1 MLKKLRISNYALID
15 NVEISFE
22 NGMTSITGETGAGK
36 SILLGGLSLVLGSR
50 VDNTKIINKDK
61 KCFVEATFDLNG
73 QNLEVFFS
81 DNDLDFDNQTI
92 IRREINQSGKS
103 RAFVNDTPVRLDQLS
118 SLTNSLLDIHSQF
131 NNLNILDTN
140 FIFLILDSLS
150 NNTIN
155 FNTYSNDFKS
165 LMALEKKIQEKE
177 IQRDTLDSDLDYNNY
192 LLNEFNS
199 IDLDNIDLEDI
210 ENKVK
215 EADNVDDIKEALSLI
230 NEEFNSEHVGISE
243 KLSNIVRKLN
253 KVSGSSNRIN
263 SLADSLSSIIQS
275 LNDMIDD
282 SQSILNDLSNSEEDI
297 NQLRGNLDKIY
308 TLQNKHRVSSID
320 ELIKIKENLILVVD
334 GHQDIDQ
341 EIKDLKSSKD
351 ILLSDLISRANL
363 IHKKRYSVKNDFEKL
378 LNQNLS
384 ELGMNNSEIKIDLS
398 KTESIQKNGFSE
410 GRFLLKSKKGDK
422 YSDLRNIASGGE
434 VSRIMLSIKS
444 ILSSYI
450 KLSTIIFDEIDTGIS
465 GSVSSKV
472 ADLMGQMSKNMQVIV
487 ITHTPQVASKGDFHY
502 KVFKKEVENKIITD
516 IKLLEDKERV
526 KEIAEMLSGDKSNK
540 SANELANE
548 LLNYVYLYNMNMKH
562 KNSNNSGA
570 WIGVWTA
577 IGAAVFAS
585 TNQPVWLAVGVAIG
599 AAFSWQKPKN
609 KKYK

>member
-1 MLKKLRISNYALID
+1 MLKKLKISNYALID

-61 KCFVEATFDLNG
+61 KCFVEAIFDLNG

-150 NNTIN
+150 SNTIN

-177 IQRDTLDSDLDYNNY
+177 IQRDTLDSDLNYNNY

-215 EADNVDDIKEALSLI
+215 EADNVDDIKEALALI

-243 KLSNIVRKLN
+243 KLSNIVKKLN

-263 SLADSLSSIIQS
+263 SLADNLSSIIQS

-297 NQLRGNLDKIY
+297 NQLRENLDKIY

-320 ELIKIKENLILVVD
+320 ELIEIKENLILVVD

-341 EIKDLKSSKD
+341 EINDLKSSKD

-384 ELGMNNSEIKIDLS
+384 ELGMNNSEIKIDLT

-410 GRFLLKSKKGDK
+410 GKFLLKSNKGDK

-548 LLNYVYLYNMNMKH
+548 LLN
-562 KNSNNSGA
+562 
-570 WIGVWTA
+570 
-577 IGAAVFAS
+577 
-585 TNQPVWLAVGVAIG
+585 
-599 AAFSWQKPKN
+599 
-609 KKYK
+609 

>member
-1 MLKKLRISNYALID
+1 MLKRLRISNYALID

-36 SILLGGLSLVLGSR
+36 SILLGGLSLVIGSR

-61 KCFVEATFDLNG
+61 KCFVEATFDLKDK
-73 QNLEVFFS
+73 NLEVFFS

-155 FNTYSNDFKS
+155 FNTYTNDFRS

-192 LLNEFNS
+192 LLNEFKS
-199 IDLDNIDLEDI
+199 IDLDNVDLEDI

-215 EADNVDDIKEALSLI
+215 EADNLDDIKEALSLI

-282 SQSILNDLSNSEEDI
+282 SQSILDDLSNSEEDI
-297 NQLRGNLDKIY
+297 NQLRGNLDIIF

-320 ELIKIKENLILVVD
+320 ELIKIKENLILLVD

-351 ILLSDLISRANL
+351 ILLKDLISRANL

-410 GRFLLKSKKGDK
+410 GRFLLKSNKGDK

-472 ADLMGQMSKNMQVIV
+472 ADLMDQMSKNMQVIV

-502 KVFKKEVENKIITD
+502 KVYKKEVENKIITD
-516 IKLLEDKERV
+516 IKLLNDKERV

-548 LLNYVYLYNMNMKH
+548 LLN
-562 KNSNNSGA
+562 
-570 WIGVWTA
+570 
-577 IGAAVFAS
+577 
-585 TNQPVWLAVGVAIG
+585 
-599 AAFSWQKPKN
+599 
-609 KKYK
+609 

>member
-1 MLKKLRISNYALID
+1 MLKRLRISNYALID

-118 SLTNSLLDIHSQF
+118 NLTNSLLDIHSQF
-131 NNLNILDTN
+131 NNLKILDTN

-155 FNTYSNDFKS
+155 FNAYTNDFKS

-177 IQRDTLDSDLDYNNY
+177 IQRDTFESDLDYNNY

-199 IDLDNIDLEDI
+199 IDLDNVNLEDI

-215 EADNVDDIKEALSLI
+215 EADNLDDIKEALSLI
-230 NEEFNSEHVGISE
+230 NEEFNSEHIGISE

-297 NQLRGNLDKIY
+297 NQLRENLDRIY

-320 ELIKIKENLILVVD
+320 ELIKIKENLLLVVD

-351 ILLSDLISRANL
+351 ILLKDLISRANI

-398 KTESIQKNGFSE
+398 KTKSIQKNGFSE
-410 GRFLLKSKKGDK
+410 GRFLLKSNKGDR
-422 YSDLRNIASGGE
+422 YSDLKNIASGGE

-450 KLSTIIFDEIDTGIS
+450 KLATIIFDEIDTGIS

-472 ADLMGQMSKNMQVIV
+472 AELMDQMSKNMQVIV

-548 LLNYVYLYNMNMKH
+548 LLN
-562 KNSNNSGA
+562 
-570 WIGVWTA
+570 
-577 IGAAVFAS
+577 
-585 TNQPVWLAVGVAIG
+585 
-599 AAFSWQKPKN
+599 
-609 KKYK
+609 

>member
-1 MLKKLRISNYALID
+1 MLKRLRISNYALID

-155 FNTYSNDFKS
+155 FNTYTNDFKS

-199 IDLDNIDLEDI
+199 IDLDNVDLEDI
-210 ENKVK
+210 ESKVK

-282 SQSILNDLSNSEEDI
+282 SQSILNDLSSSEEDI
-297 NQLRGNLDKIY
+297 NQLRENLDRIY

-351 ILLSDLISRANL
+351 ILLKDLISRANL

-398 KTESIQKNGFSE
+398 KTQSIQKNGFSE
-410 GRFLLKSKKGDK
+410 GRFLLKSNKGDK

-472 ADLMGQMSKNMQVIV
+472 ADLMDQMSKNMQVIV

-548 LLNYVYLYNMNMKH
+548 LLN
-562 KNSNNSGA
+562 
-570 WIGVWTA
+570 
-577 IGAAVFAS
+577 
-585 TNQPVWLAVGVAIG
+585 
-599 AAFSWQKPKN
+599 
-609 KKYK
+609 

>member
-81 DNDLDFDNQTI
+81 DNDLDFDNHTI

-155 FNTYSNDFKS
+155 FNTYTNDFKS
-165 LMALEKKIQEKE
+165 LMALEKKIKEKE
-177 IQRDTLDSDLDYNNY
+177 IQRATLDSDLDYNNY

-215 EADNVDDIKEALSLI
+215 EADNVDDIKEALALI

-243 KLSNIVRKLN
+243 KLSNIVKKLN

-282 SQSILNDLSNSEEDI
+282 SQSILNDLSNAAEDI

-351 ILLSDLISRANL
+351 ILLGDLISRANL

-410 GRFLLKSKKGDK
+410 GKFLLKSNKGDK

-516 IKLLEDKERV
+516 IKLLEDKDRV

-548 LLNYVYLYNMNMKH
+548 LLN
-562 KNSNNSGA
+562 
-570 WIGVWTA
+570 
-577 IGAAVFAS
+577 
-585 TNQPVWLAVGVAIG
+585 
-599 AAFSWQKPKN
+599 
-609 KKYK
+609 

>member
-81 DNDLDFDNQTI
+81 DNDLDFDNHTI

-155 FNTYSNDFKS
+155 FNTYTNDFKS
-165 LMALEKKIQEKE
+165 LMALEKKIKEKE

-192 LLNEFNS
+192 LLSEFNS

-215 EADNVDDIKEALSLI
+215 EADNVDDIKEALALI
-230 NEEFNSEHVGISE
+230 NEEFNSEHIGISE
-243 KLSNIVRKLN
+243 KLSNIVKKLN

-351 ILLSDLISRANL
+351 ILLGDLISRANL
-363 IHKKRYSVKNDFEKL
+363 IHEKRYSVKNDFEKL

-410 GRFLLKSKKGDK
+410 GKFLLKSNKGDK
-422 YSDLRNIASGGE
+422 YSDLRDIASGGE

-516 IKLLEDKERV
+516 IKLLEDKDRV

-548 LLNYVYLYNMNMKH
+548 LLN
-562 KNSNNSGA
+562 
-570 WIGVWTA
+570 
-577 IGAAVFAS
+577 
-585 TNQPVWLAVGVAIG
+585 
-599 AAFSWQKPKN
+599 
-609 KKYK
+609 

>member
-81 DNDLDFDNQTI
+81 DNDLDFDNHTI

-155 FNTYSNDFKS
+155 FNTYTNDFKS

-177 IQRDTLDSDLDYNNY
+177 VQRDTLDSDLDYNNY

-199 IDLDNIDLEDI
+199 IDLDNVDLEYI

-215 EADNVDDIKEALSLI
+215 EADNVDDIKEALALI

-263 SLADSLSSIIQS
+263 SLADTLSSIIQS

-297 NQLRGNLDKIY
+297 NKLRGNLDKIY

-320 ELIKIKENLILVVD
+320 ELIKIKENLKLVVD

-351 ILLSDLISRANL
+351 ILLSNLISRANL

-398 KTESIQKNGFSE
+398 KTQSIQKNGFSE
-410 GRFLLKSKKGDK
+410 GKFLLKSNKGDK

-516 IKLLEDKERV
+516 IKLLEDNERV

-548 LLNYVYLYNMNMKH
+548 LLN
-562 KNSNNSGA
+562 
-570 WIGVWTA
+570 
-577 IGAAVFAS
+577 
-585 TNQPVWLAVGVAIG
+585 
-599 AAFSWQKPKN
+599 
-609 KKYK
+609 

>member
-81 DNDLDFDNQTI
+81 DNDLDFDNHTI

-155 FNTYSNDFKS
+155 FNTYTNDFKS

-215 EADNVDDIKEALSLI
+215 EADNVDDIKEALALI
-230 NEEFNSEHVGISE
+230 NEEFNSEHLGISE

-282 SQSILNDLSNSEEDI
+282 SQSILNDLSNSEENI

-320 ELIKIKENLILVVD
+320 ELIKIKEKLILVVD
-334 GHQDIDQ
+334 GHHDIDQ

-410 GRFLLKSKKGDK
+410 GKFLLKSNKGDK

-450 KLSTIIFDEIDTGIS
+450 KLSTIIFLLLSFFSLNINLSFNSMRFFII
-465 GSVSSKV
+465 
-472 ADLMGQMSKNMQVIV
+472 QIQVV
-487 ITHTPQVASKGDFHY
+487 
-502 KVFKKEVENKIITD
+502 
-516 IKLLEDKERV
+516 
-526 KEIAEMLSGDKSNK
+526 
-540 SANELANE
+540 
-548 LLNYVYLYNMNMKH
+548 
-562 KNSNNSGA
+562 
-570 WIGVWTA
+570 
-577 IGAAVFAS
+577 
-585 TNQPVWLAVGVAIG
+585 
-599 AAFSWQKPKN
+599 
-609 KKYK
+609 

>member
-1 MLKKLRISNYALID
+1 MLKRLRISNYALID

-36 SILLGGLSLVLGSR
+36 SILLGGLSLVIGSR

-155 FNTYSNDFKS
+155 FNTYTNDFKS
-165 LMALEKKIQEKE
+165 LMALEKKIKEKE

-199 IDLDNIDLEDI
+199 IDLDNIDLEYI

-351 ILLSDLISRANL
+351 ILLGDLISRANL

-410 GRFLLKSKKGDK
+410 GKFLLKSNKGDK

-472 ADLMGQMSKNMQVIV
+472 ADLMDQMSKNMQVIV

-516 IKLLEDKERV
+516 IKLLNDKERV

-548 LLNYVYLYNMNMKH
+548 LLN
-562 KNSNNSGA
+562 
-570 WIGVWTA
+570 
-577 IGAAVFAS
+577 
-585 TNQPVWLAVGVAIG
+585 
-599 AAFSWQKPKN
+599 
-609 KKYK
+609 

>member
-1 MLKKLRISNYALID
+1 MLKKLKISNYALID

-61 KCFVEATFDLNG
+61 KCFVEAIFDLNG

-155 FNTYSNDFKS
+155 FNTYTDDFKY
-165 LMALEKKIQEKE
+165 LMALEKKIKEKE
-177 IQRDTLDSDLDYNNY
+177 IQRDTLDSDLNYNNY

-215 EADNVDDIKEALSLI
+215 EADNVDDIKEALALI

-243 KLSNIVRKLN
+243 KLSNIVKKLN

-341 EIKDLKSSKD
+341 EINDLKSSKD

-384 ELGMNNSEIKIDLS
+384 ELGMNNSEIKIDLT

-410 GRFLLKSKKGDK
+410 GKFLLKSNKGDK

-548 LLNYVYLYNMNMKH
+548 LLN
-562 KNSNNSGA
+562 
-570 WIGVWTA
+570 
-577 IGAAVFAS
+577 
-585 TNQPVWLAVGVAIG
+585 
-599 AAFSWQKPKN
+599 
-609 KKYK
+609 

>member
-81 DNDLDFDNQTI
+81 DNDLDFDNHTI

-155 FNTYSNDFKS
+155 FNTYTNDFKS

-199 IDLDNIDLEDI
+199 IDLDNVDLEDI

-215 EADNVDDIKEALSLI
+215 EADNLDDIKEALSLI

-263 SLADSLSSIIQS
+263 SLAESLSSIIQS

-282 SQSILNDLSNSEEDI
+282 SQSILNDLSNSEENI

-334 GHQDIDQ
+334 GHHDIDQ

-363 IHKKRYSVKNDFEKL
+363 IHKKRYSVKNEFEKL

-384 ELGMNNSEIKIDLS
+384 ELGMNNSEIKIDLI

-410 GRFLLKSKKGDK
+410 GKFLLKSNKGDK

-548 LLNYVYLYNMNMKH
+548 LLN
-562 KNSNNSGA
+562 
-570 WIGVWTA
+570 
-577 IGAAVFAS
+577 
-585 TNQPVWLAVGVAIG
+585 
-599 AAFSWQKPKN
+599 
-609 KKYK
+609 

>member
-1 MLKKLRISNYALID
+1 MLKRLRISNYALID

-81 DNDLDFDNQTI
+81 DNDLDFDNHTI

-155 FNTYSNDFKS
+155 FNTYTNDFKS
-165 LMALEKKIQEKE
+165 LVALEKKIQEKE

-199 IDLDNIDLEDI
+199 IDLDSIDLEDI

-215 EADNVDDIKEALSLI
+215 EADNVDDIKEALALI

-351 ILLSDLISRANL
+351 ILLGDLISRANL

-410 GRFLLKSKKGDK
+410 GKFLLKSNKGDK

-472 ADLMGQMSKNMQVIV
+472 ADLMDQMSKNMQVIV

-516 IKLLEDKERV
+516 IKLLNDKERV

-548 LLNYVYLYNMNMKH
+548 LLN
-562 KNSNNSGA
+562 
-570 WIGVWTA
+570 
-577 IGAAVFAS
+577 
-585 TNQPVWLAVGVAIG
+585 
-599 AAFSWQKPKN
+599 
-609 KKYK
+609 

>member
-1 MLKKLRISNYALID
+1 MLKRLRISNYALID

-61 KCFVEATFDLNG
+61 KCFVEATFDLKD

-155 FNTYSNDFKS
+155 FNNYTSDFKS
-165 LMALEKKIQEKE
+165 LMALEKKIKEKE

-215 EADNVDDIKEALSLI
+215 EADNVDDIKEALALI
-230 NEEFNSEHVGISE
+230 NEEFNSEHLGISE
-243 KLSNIVRKLN
+243 KLSNTLRKLN

-320 ELIKIKENLILVVD
+320 ELIRIKENLILVVD

-384 ELGMNNSEIKIDLS
+384 ELGMSNSEIKIDLS

-410 GRFLLKSKKGDK
+410 GRFLLKSNKGDK

-472 ADLMGQMSKNMQVIV
+472 ADLMDQMSKNMQVIV

-516 IKLLEDKERV
+516 IKLLNDKERV

-548 LLNYVYLYNMNMKH
+548 LLN
-562 KNSNNSGA
+562 
-570 WIGVWTA
+570 
-577 IGAAVFAS
+577 
-585 TNQPVWLAVGVAIG
+585 
-599 AAFSWQKPKN
+599 
-609 KKYK
+609 

>member
-1 MLKKLRISNYALID
+1 MLKRLRISNYALID

-81 DNDLDFDNQTI
+81 DNDLDFDNHTI

-155 FNTYSNDFKS
+155 FNTYTNDFKS
-165 LMALEKKIQEKE
+165 LMALEKKIKEKE

-192 LLNEFNS
+192 LLSEFNS

-215 EADNVDDIKEALSLI
+215 EADNVDDIKEALALI
-230 NEEFNSEHVGISE
+230 NEEFNSEHIGISE
-243 KLSNIVRKLN
+243 KLSNIVKKLN

-351 ILLSDLISRANL
+351 ILLGDLISRANL
-363 IHKKRYSVKNDFEKL
+363 IHKKRYSVKSDFEKL

-410 GRFLLKSKKGDK
+410 GKFLLKSNKGDK

-516 IKLLEDKERV
+516 IKLLEDKDRV

-548 LLNYVYLYNMNMKH
+548 LLN
-562 KNSNNSGA
+562 
-570 WIGVWTA
+570 
-577 IGAAVFAS
+577 
-585 TNQPVWLAVGVAIG
+585 
-599 AAFSWQKPKN
+599 
-609 KKYK
+609 

>member
-1 MLKKLRISNYALID
+1 MLKRLRISNYALID

-155 FNTYSNDFKS
+155 FNTYTNDFKS

-192 LLNEFNS
+192 LLNEFKS
-199 IDLDNIDLEDI
+199 IDLDNVDLEDI

-215 EADNVDDIKEALSLI
+215 EADNLDDIKEALSLI

-263 SLADSLSSIIQS
+263 SLADSLSSIIQN

-282 SQSILNDLSNSEEDI
+282 SQSILDDLSNSEEDI
-297 NQLRGNLDKIY
+297 NQLRGNLDRIY

-320 ELIKIKENLILVVD
+320 ELIKIKENLILLVD

-351 ILLSDLISRANL
+351 ILLKDLISRANL

-410 GRFLLKSKKGDK
+410 GRFLLKSNKGDK

-472 ADLMGQMSKNMQVIV
+472 ADLMDQMSKNMQVIV

-516 IKLLEDKERV
+516 IKLLNDKERV

-548 LLNYVYLYNMNMKH
+548 LLN
-562 KNSNNSGA
+562 
-570 WIGVWTA
+570 
-577 IGAAVFAS
+577 
-585 TNQPVWLAVGVAIG
+585 
-599 AAFSWQKPKN
+599 
-609 KKYK
+609 

>member
-81 DNDLDFDNQTI
+81 DNDLDFDNHTI

-155 FNTYSNDFKS
+155 FNTYTNDFRS

-192 LLNEFNS
+192 LLNEFKS
-199 IDLDNIDLEDI
+199 IDLDNVDLEDI

-215 EADNVDDIKEALSLI
+215 EADNLDDIKEALSLI

-275 LNDMIDD
+275 LNEMIDD
-282 SQSILNDLSNSEEDI
+282 SQSILDDLSNSEEDI
-297 NQLRGNLDKIY
+297 NQLRGNLDIIF

-320 ELIKIKENLILVVD
+320 ELIKIKENLILLVD

-351 ILLSDLISRANL
+351 ILLKDLISRANL

-410 GRFLLKSKKGDK
+410 GRFLLKSNKGDK

-472 ADLMGQMSKNMQVIV
+472 ADLMDQMSKNMQVIV

-516 IKLLEDKERV
+516 IKLLNDKERV

-548 LLNYVYLYNMNMKH
+548 LLN
-562 KNSNNSGA
+562 
-570 WIGVWTA
+570 
-577 IGAAVFAS
+577 
-585 TNQPVWLAVGVAIG
+585 
-599 AAFSWQKPKN
+599 
-609 KKYK
+609 

>member
-81 DNDLDFDNQTI
+81 DNDLDFDNHTI

-155 FNTYSNDFKS
+155 FNTYTNDFKS
-165 LMALEKKIQEKE
+165 LMALEKKIKEKE

-215 EADNVDDIKEALSLI
+215 EADNVDDIKEALALI

-243 KLSNIVRKLN
+243 KLSNIVKKLN

-351 ILLSDLISRANL
+351 ILLGDLISRANL
-363 IHKKRYSVKNDFEKL
+363 IHEKRYSVKNDFEKL

-410 GRFLLKSKKGDK
+410 GKFLLKSNKGDK

-516 IKLLEDKERV
+516 IKLLEDKDRV

-548 LLNYVYLYNMNMKH
+548 LLN
-562 KNSNNSGA
+562 
-570 WIGVWTA
+570 
-577 IGAAVFAS
+577 
-585 TNQPVWLAVGVAIG
+585 
-599 AAFSWQKPKN
+599 
-609 KKYK
+609 

>member
-1 MLKKLRISNYALID
+1 MLKKLKISNYALID
-15 NVEISFE
+15 NIEISFE

-61 KCFVEATFDLNG
+61 KCFVEATFDLEG
-73 QNLEVFFS
+73 KDLEIFFLDS
-81 DNDLDFDNQTI
+81 DLDYDNQTI
-92 IRREINQSGKS
+92 IRREVNQNGKS
-103 RAFVNDTPVRLDQLS
+103 RAFINDTPVRLDQLT

-131 NNLNILDTN
+131 NNLKILDTN

-150 NNTIN
+150 SNTVN
-155 FNTYSNDFKS
+155 ANTYKKDFKS
-165 LMALEKKIQEKE
+165 LVELEKKIQEKE
-177 IQRDTLDSDLDYNNY
+177 IQRNTLESDLDYNNY

-199 IDLDNIDLEDI
+199 TDLDSIDLDYI

-215 EADNVDDIKEALSLI
+215 EADSVDDIKEALSLI
-230 NEEFNSEHVGISE
+230 NEEFNSEHIGISE
-243 KLSNIVRKLN
+243 RLLNIVRKLN
-253 KVSGSSNRIN
+253 KVTGSSNRVK
-263 SLADSLSSIIQS
+263 SLADNLSSIIQR
-275 LNDMIDD
+275 LNDIIDD
-282 SQSILNDLSNSEEDI
+282 SQLILNDLSSSEEDI
-297 NQLRGNLDKIY
+297 NKLRENLNKIY

-320 ELIKIKENLILVVD
+320 ELINIKENLLLVID
-334 GHQDIDQ
+334 GHQNIDQ
-341 EIKDLKSSKD
+341 EIKDLKSLKD
-351 ILLSDLISRANL
+351 DLIKDLTSRANS
-363 IHKKRYSVKNDFEKL
+363 IHEKRYSVKNDFEKL

-410 GRFLLKSKKGDK
+410 GKFLLKSNKGDK

-472 ADLMGQMSKNMQVIV
+472 ADLMDKMSKNMQVIV
-487 ITHTPQVASKGDFHY
+487 ITHTPQVASKGDYHY

-548 LLNYVYLYNMNMKH
+548 LLN
-562 KNSNNSGA
+562 
-570 WIGVWTA
+570 
-577 IGAAVFAS
+577 
-585 TNQPVWLAVGVAIG
+585 
-599 AAFSWQKPKN
+599 
-609 KKYK
+609 

>member
-81 DNDLDFDNQTI
+81 DNDLDFDNHTI

-155 FNTYSNDFKS
+155 FNTYTNDFKS
-165 LMALEKKIQEKE
+165 LMALEKKIKEKE

-215 EADNVDDIKEALSLI
+215 EADNVDDIKEALALI
-230 NEEFNSEHVGISE
+230 NEEFNSEHIGISE
-243 KLSNIVRKLN
+243 KLSNIVKKLN

-351 ILLSDLISRANL
+351 ILLGDLISRANL

-410 GRFLLKSKKGDK
+410 GKFLLKSNKGDK

-516 IKLLEDKERV
+516 IKLLEDKDRV

-548 LLNYVYLYNMNMKH
+548 LLN
-562 KNSNNSGA
+562 
-570 WIGVWTA
+570 
-577 IGAAVFAS
+577 
-585 TNQPVWLAVGVAIG
+585 
-599 AAFSWQKPKN
+599 
-609 KKYK
+609 

>member
-1 MLKKLRISNYALID
+1 MLKRLRISNYALID

-118 SLTNSLLDIHSQF
+118 NLTNSLLDIHSQF
-131 NNLNILDTN
+131 NNLKILDTN

-155 FNTYSNDFKS
+155 FNAYTNDFKS

-177 IQRDTLDSDLDYNNY
+177 IQRDTFESDLDYNNY

-199 IDLDNIDLEDI
+199 IDLDNVNLEDI

-215 EADNVDDIKEALSLI
+215 EADNLDDIKEALSLI
-230 NEEFNSEHVGISE
+230 NEEFNSEHIGISE

-297 NQLRGNLDKIY
+297 NQLRENLDRIY

-320 ELIKIKENLILVVD
+320 ELIKIKENLLLVVD

-351 ILLSDLISRANL
+351 ILLKDLISRANI

-410 GRFLLKSKKGDK
+410 GRFLLKSNKGDR

-450 KLSTIIFDEIDTGIS
+450 KLATIIFDEIDTGIS

-472 ADLMGQMSKNMQVIV
+472 AELMDQMSKNMQVIV

-548 LLNYVYLYNMNMKH
+548 LLN
-562 KNSNNSGA
+562 
-570 WIGVWTA
+570 
-577 IGAAVFAS
+577 
-585 TNQPVWLAVGVAIG
+585 
-599 AAFSWQKPKN
+599 
-609 KKYK
+609 

>member
-81 DNDLDFDNQTI
+81 DNDLDFDNHTI

-155 FNTYSNDFKS
+155 FNTYTNDFKS
-165 LMALEKKIQEKE
+165 LMALEKKIKEKE
-177 IQRDTLDSDLDYNNY
+177 IQRDALDSDLDYNNY

-199 IDLDNIDLEDI
+199 VDLDNIDLEDI

-215 EADNVDDIKEALSLI
+215 EADNVDDIKEALALI
-230 NEEFNSEHVGISE
+230 NEEFNSEHIGISE
-243 KLSNIVRKLN
+243 KLSNIVKKLN

-351 ILLSDLISRANL
+351 ILLGDLISRANL

-410 GRFLLKSKKGDK
+410 GKFLLKSNKGDK

-516 IKLLEDKERV
+516 IKLLEDKDRV

-548 LLNYVYLYNMNMKH
+548 LLN
-562 KNSNNSGA
+562 
-570 WIGVWTA
+570 
-577 IGAAVFAS
+577 
-585 TNQPVWLAVGVAIG
+585 
-599 AAFSWQKPKN
+599 
-609 KKYK
+609 

>member
-36 SILLGGLSLVLGSR
+36 SILLGGLSLVIGSR

-61 KCFVEATFDLNG
+61 KCFVEATFDLKD

-155 FNTYSNDFKS
+155 FNTYTNDFRS

-192 LLNEFNS
+192 LLNEFKS
-199 IDLDNIDLEDI
+199 IDLDNVDLEDI

-215 EADNVDDIKEALSLI
+215 EADNLDDIKEALSLI

-275 LNDMIDD
+275 LNEMIDD
-282 SQSILNDLSNSEEDI
+282 SQSILDDLSNSEEDI
-297 NQLRGNLDKIY
+297 NQLRGNLDIIF

-320 ELIKIKENLILVVD
+320 ELIKIKENLILLVD

-351 ILLSDLISRANL
+351 ILLKDLISRANL

-410 GRFLLKSKKGDK
+410 GRFLLKSNKGDK

-472 ADLMGQMSKNMQVIV
+472 ADLMDQMSKNMQVIV

-516 IKLLEDKERV
+516 IKLLNDKERV

-548 LLNYVYLYNMNMKH
+548 LLN
-562 KNSNNSGA
+562 
-570 WIGVWTA
+570 
-577 IGAAVFAS
+577 
-585 TNQPVWLAVGVAIG
+585 
-599 AAFSWQKPKN
+599 
-609 KKYK
+609 

>member
-15 NVEISFE
+15 NVEISFQ

-81 DNDLDFDNQTI
+81 DNDLDFDNHTI

-155 FNTYSNDFKS
+155 FNTYTNDFKS
-165 LMALEKKIQEKE
+165 LMALEKKIKEKE

-215 EADNVDDIKEALSLI
+215 EADNVDDIKEALALI

-243 KLSNIVRKLN
+243 KLSNIVKKLN

-282 SQSILNDLSNSEEDI
+282 SQSIFNDLSNSEEDI
-297 NQLRGNLDKIY
+297 NQLRVNLDKIY
-308 TLQNKHRVSSID
+308 ALQNKHRVSSID

-351 ILLSDLISRANL
+351 ILLGDLISRANL

-410 GRFLLKSKKGDK
+410 GKFLLKSNKGDK

-516 IKLLEDKERV
+516 IKLLEDKDRV

-548 LLNYVYLYNMNMKH
+548 LLN
-562 KNSNNSGA
+562 
-570 WIGVWTA
+570 
-577 IGAAVFAS
+577 
-585 TNQPVWLAVGVAIG
+585 
-599 AAFSWQKPKN
+599 
-609 KKYK
+609 

>member
-81 DNDLDFDNQTI
+81 DNDLDFDNHTI

-155 FNTYSNDFKS
+155 FNTYTNDFKS
-165 LMALEKKIQEKE
+165 LMALEKKIKEKE

-215 EADNVDDIKEALSLI
+215 EADNVDDIKEALALI

-351 ILLSDLISRANL
+351 ILLGDLISRANL

-410 GRFLLKSKKGDK
+410 GKFLLKSNKGDK
-422 YSDLRNIASGGE
+422 YSDLRDIASGGE

-516 IKLLEDKERV
+516 IKLLEDKDRV

-548 LLNYVYLYNMNMKH
+548 LLN
-562 KNSNNSGA
+562 
-570 WIGVWTA
+570 
-577 IGAAVFAS
+577 
-585 TNQPVWLAVGVAIG
+585 
-599 AAFSWQKPKN
+599 
-609 KKYK
+609 

>member
-1 MLKKLRISNYALID
+1 MHAAGVLIKPCFSK
-15 NVEISFE
+15 IASAP
-22 NGMTSITGETGAGK
+22 TKIGEY
-36 SILLGGLSLVLGSR
+36 LGCGVTCVGNK
-50 VDNTKIINKDK
+50 DIGDIEKIINKDK

-81 DNDLDFDNQTI
+81 DNDLDFDNHTI

-155 FNTYSNDFKS
+155 FNTYTNDFKS
-165 LMALEKKIQEKE
+165 LMALEKKIKEKE

-199 IDLDNIDLEDI
+199 VDLDNIDLEDI

-215 EADNVDDIKEALSLI
+215 EADNVDDIKEALALI

-263 SLADSLSSIIQS
+263 SLADTLSSIIQS

-297 NQLRGNLDKIY
+297 NKLRGNLDKIY

-320 ELIKIKENLILVVD
+320 ELIKIKENLKLVVD

-410 GRFLLKSKKGDK
+410 GRFLLRSNKGDK

-472 ADLMGQMSKNMQVIV
+472 ADLMDQMSKNMQVIV

-502 KVFKKEVENKIITD
+502 KVFKKEVQNKIITD
-516 IKLLEDKERV
+516 IKLLEDKDRV

-548 LLNYVYLYNMNMKH
+548 LLN
-562 KNSNNSGA
+562 
-570 WIGVWTA
+570 
-577 IGAAVFAS
+577 
-585 TNQPVWLAVGVAIG
+585 
-599 AAFSWQKPKN
+599 
-609 KKYK
+609 

>member
-1 MLKKLRISNYALID
+1 MLKKLKISNYALID
-15 NVEISFE
+15 NIEISFE

-61 KCFVEATFDLNG
+61 KCFVEATFDLEG
-73 QNLEVFFS
+73 KDLEIFFLDS
-81 DNDLDFDNQTI
+81 DLDYDNQTI
-92 IRREINQSGKS
+92 IRREVNQNGKS
-103 RAFVNDTPVRLDQLS
+103 RAFINDTPVRLDQLT

-131 NNLNILDTN
+131 NNLKILDTN

-150 NNTIN
+150 SNTVN
-155 FNTYSNDFKS
+155 ANTYKKDFKS
-165 LMALEKKIQEKE
+165 LVELEKKIQEKE
-177 IQRDTLDSDLDYNNY
+177 IQRNTLESDLDYNNY

-199 IDLDNIDLEDI
+199 TDLDSIDLDYI

-215 EADNVDDIKEALSLI
+215 EADSVDDIKEALSLI
-230 NEEFNSEHVGISE
+230 NEEFNSEHIGISE
-243 KLSNIVRKLN
+243 RLLNIVRKLN
-253 KVSGSSNRIN
+253 KVTGSSNRVK
-263 SLADSLSSIIQS
+263 SLADNLSSIIQR
-275 LNDMIDD
+275 LNDIIDD
-282 SQSILNDLSNSEEDI
+282 SQLILNDLSSSEEDI
-297 NQLRGNLDKIY
+297 NKLRENLNKIY

-320 ELIKIKENLILVVD
+320 ELINIKENLLLVID
-334 GHQDIDQ
+334 GHQNIDQ
-341 EIKDLKSSKD
+341 EIKDLKSLKD
-351 ILLSDLISRANL
+351 DLIKDLTSRANS
-363 IHKKRYSVKNDFEKL
+363 IHEKRYSVKNDFEKL

-398 KTESIQKNGFSE
+398 KTDSIQKNGFSE
-410 GRFLLKSKKGDK
+410 GKFLLKSNKGDK

-450 KLSTIIFDEIDTGIS
+450 NLSTIIFDEIDTGIS

-472 ADLMGQMSKNMQVIV
+472 ADLMDKMSKNMQVIV
-487 ITHTPQVASKGDFHY
+487 ITHTPQVASKGDYHY

-548 LLNYVYLYNMNMKH
+548 LLN
-562 KNSNNSGA
+562 
-570 WIGVWTA
+570 
-577 IGAAVFAS
+577 
-585 TNQPVWLAVGVAIG
+585 
-599 AAFSWQKPKN
+599 
-609 KKYK
+609 

>member
-81 DNDLDFDNQTI
+81 DNDLDFDNHTI

-155 FNTYSNDFKS
+155 FNTYTNDFKS
-165 LMALEKKIQEKE
+165 LMALEKKIKEKE

-192 LLNEFNS
+192 LLSEFNS

-215 EADNVDDIKEALSLI
+215 EADNVDDIKEALALI

-243 KLSNIVRKLN
+243 KLSNIVKKLN

-351 ILLSDLISRANL
+351 ILLGDLISRANL

-410 GRFLLKSKKGDK
+410 GKFLLKSNKGDK

-516 IKLLEDKERV
+516 IKLLEDKDRV

-548 LLNYVYLYNMNMKH
+548 LLN
-562 KNSNNSGA
+562 
-570 WIGVWTA
+570 
-577 IGAAVFAS
+577 
-585 TNQPVWLAVGVAIG
+585 
-599 AAFSWQKPKN
+599 
-609 KKYK
+609 

>member
-1 MLKKLRISNYALID
+1 MLKRLRISNYALID

-61 KCFVEATFDLNG
+61 KCFVEATFDLMD

-155 FNTYSNDFKS
+155 FKTYTNDFRS
-165 LMALEKKIQEKE
+165 LIALEKKIQEKE

-192 LLNEFNS
+192 LLNEFKS
-199 IDLDNIDLEDI
+199 IDLDNVDLEDI

-215 EADNVDDIKEALSLI
+215 EADNLDNIKEALSLI

-253 KVSGSSNRIN
+253 KVSGSSDRIN
-263 SLADSLSSIIQS
+263 SLADTLSSIIQS

-282 SQSILNDLSNSEEDI
+282 SQSILDDLSNSEEDI
-297 NQLRGNLDKIY
+297 NQLRGNLDRIY

-320 ELIKIKENLILVVD
+320 ELIKIKENLILLVD
-334 GHQDIDQ
+334 GHQDIHQ

-351 ILLSDLISRANL
+351 ILLKDLISRANL

-410 GRFLLKSKKGDK
+410 GRFLLKSNKGDK

-472 ADLMGQMSKNMQVIV
+472 ADLMDQMSKNMQVIV

-516 IKLLEDKERV
+516 IKLLNDKERV

-548 LLNYVYLYNMNMKH
+548 LLN
-562 KNSNNSGA
+562 
-570 WIGVWTA
+570 
-577 IGAAVFAS
+577 
-585 TNQPVWLAVGVAIG
+585 
-599 AAFSWQKPKN
+599 
-609 KKYK
+609 

>member
-81 DNDLDFDNQTI
+81 DNDLDFDNHTI

-155 FNTYSNDFKS
+155 FNTYTNDFKS
-165 LMALEKKIQEKE
+165 LMALEKKIKEKE

-192 LLNEFNS
+192 LLSEFNS

-215 EADNVDDIKEALSLI
+215 EADNVDDIKEALALI

-243 KLSNIVRKLN
+243 KLSNIVKKLN

-351 ILLSDLISRANL
+351 ILLGDLISRANL
-363 IHKKRYSVKNDFEKL
+363 IHKKRYSVRNDFEKL

-384 ELGMNNSEIKIDLS
+384 ELGMKNSEIKIDLS

-410 GRFLLKSKKGDK
+410 GKFLLKSNKGDK
-422 YSDLRNIASGGE
+422 YSDLRDIASGGE

-516 IKLLEDKERV
+516 IKLLEDKDRV

-548 LLNYVYLYNMNMKH
+548 LLN
-562 KNSNNSGA
+562 
-570 WIGVWTA
+570 
-577 IGAAVFAS
+577 
-585 TNQPVWLAVGVAIG
+585 
-599 AAFSWQKPKN
+599 
-609 KKYK
+609 

>member
-1 MLKKLRISNYALID
+1 MLKRLRISNYALID

-150 NNTIN
+150 KNTIN
-155 FNTYSNDFKS
+155 FNTYTNDFKS

-199 IDLDNIDLEDI
+199 IDLDNVDLEDI
-210 ENKVK
+210 ESKVK

-334 GHQDIDQ
+334 GHQDIAQ

-351 ILLSDLISRANL
+351 ILLKDLISRANL
-363 IHKKRYSVKNDFEKL
+363 IHKKRYSVKNEFEKL

-398 KTESIQKNGFSE
+398 KTQSIQKNGFSE
-410 GRFLLKSKKGDK
+410 GRFLLKSNKGDK

-472 ADLMGQMSKNMQVIV
+472 ADLMDQMSKNMQVIV

-548 LLNYVYLYNMNMKH
+548 LLN
-562 KNSNNSGA
+562 
-570 WIGVWTA
+570 
-577 IGAAVFAS
+577 
-585 TNQPVWLAVGVAIG
+585 
-599 AAFSWQKPKN
+599 
-609 KKYK
+609 

>member
-1 MLKKLRISNYALID
+1 MLKKLKISNYALID
-15 NVEISFE
+15 NIEISFE

-61 KCFVEATFDLNG
+61 KCFVEATFDLEG
-73 QNLEVFFS
+73 KDLEIFFL
-81 DNDLDFDNQTI
+81 DNDLDYDNQTI
-92 IRREINQSGKS
+92 IRREVNQNGKS
-103 RAFVNDTPVRLDQLS
+103 RAFINDTPVRLDQLT

-131 NNLNILDTN
+131 NNLKILDTN

-150 NNTIN
+150 SNTVN
-155 FNTYSNDFKS
+155 ANTYKKDFKS
-165 LMALEKKIQEKE
+165 LVELEKKIQEKE
-177 IQRDTLDSDLDYNNY
+177 IQRNTLESDLDYNNY

-199 IDLDNIDLEDI
+199 TDLDSIDLDYI

-215 EADNVDDIKEALSLI
+215 EADSVDDIKEALSLI
-230 NEEFNSEHVGISE
+230 NEEFNSEHIGISE
-243 KLSNIVRKLN
+243 RLLNIVRKLN
-253 KVSGSSNRIN
+253 KVTGSSNRVK
-263 SLADSLSSIIQS
+263 SLADNLSSIIQR
-275 LNDMIDD
+275 LNDIIDD
-282 SQSILNDLSNSEEDI
+282 SQLILNDLSSSEEDI
-297 NQLRGNLDKIY
+297 NKLRENLNKIY

-320 ELIKIKENLILVVD
+320 ELINIKENLLLVID
-334 GHQDIDQ
+334 GHQNIDQ
-341 EIKDLKSSKD
+341 EIKDLKSLKD
-351 ILLSDLISRANL
+351 DLIKDLTSRANS
-363 IHKKRYSVKNDFEKL
+363 IHEKRYSVKNDFEKL

-410 GRFLLKSKKGDK
+410 GKFLLKSNKGDK

-472 ADLMGQMSKNMQVIV
+472 ADLMDKMSKNMQVIV
-487 ITHTPQVASKGDFHY
+487 ITHTPQVASKGDYHY

-548 LLNYVYLYNMNMKH
+548 LLN
-562 KNSNNSGA
+562 
-570 WIGVWTA
+570 
-577 IGAAVFAS
+577 
-585 TNQPVWLAVGVAIG
+585 
-599 AAFSWQKPKN
+599 
-609 KKYK
+609 

>member
-81 DNDLDFDNQTI
+81 ENDLDFDNHTI

-155 FNTYSNDFKS
+155 FNTYTNDFKS
-165 LMALEKKIQEKE
+165 LMALEKKIKEKE

-199 IDLDNIDLEDI
+199 VDLDNIDLEDI

-215 EADNVDDIKEALSLI
+215 EADNVDDIKEALALI
-230 NEEFNSEHVGISE
+230 NEEFNSEHIGISE
-243 KLSNIVRKLN
+243 KLSNIVKKLN

-351 ILLSDLISRANL
+351 ILLGDLISRANL

-410 GRFLLKSKKGDK
+410 GKFLLKSNKGDK

-516 IKLLEDKERV
+516 IKLLEDKDRV

-548 LLNYVYLYNMNMKH
+548 LLN
-562 KNSNNSGA
+562 
-570 WIGVWTA
+570 
-577 IGAAVFAS
+577 
-585 TNQPVWLAVGVAIG
+585 
-599 AAFSWQKPKN
+599 
-609 KKYK
+609 

>member
-1 MLKKLRISNYALID
+1 MLKRLRISNYALID

-155 FNTYSNDFKS
+155 FNTYTNDFRS
-165 LMALEKKIQEKE
+165 LIALEKKIQEKE

-192 LLNEFNS
+192 LLNEFKS
-199 IDLDNIDLEDI
+199 IDLDNVDLEEI

-215 EADNVDDIKEALSLI
+215 EADNLDEIKEALSLI

-253 KVSGSSNRIN
+253 KVSGSSDRIN
-263 SLADSLSSIIQS
+263 SLADTLSSIIQS

-282 SQSILNDLSNSEEDI
+282 SQSILDDLSNSEEDI
-297 NQLRGNLDKIY
+297 NQLRGNLDRIY

-320 ELIKIKENLILVVD
+320 ELIKIKENLILLVD

-351 ILLSDLISRANL
+351 ILLKDLISRANL

-410 GRFLLKSKKGDK
+410 GRFLLKSNKGDK

-472 ADLMGQMSKNMQVIV
+472 ADLMDQMSKNMQVIV

-516 IKLLEDKERV
+516 IKLLNDKERV

-548 LLNYVYLYNMNMKH
+548 LLN
-562 KNSNNSGA
+562 
-570 WIGVWTA
+570 
-577 IGAAVFAS
+577 
-585 TNQPVWLAVGVAIG
+585 
-599 AAFSWQKPKN
+599 
-609 KKYK
+609 

>member
-81 DNDLDFDNQTI
+81 DNDLDFDNHTI

-155 FNTYSNDFKS
+155 FNTYTNDFKS
-165 LMALEKKIQEKE
+165 LMALEKKIKEKE

-192 LLNEFNS
+192 LLSEFNS

-215 EADNVDDIKEALSLI
+215 EADNVDDIKEALALI

-351 ILLSDLISRANL
+351 ILLGDLISRANL

-410 GRFLLKSKKGDK
+410 GKFLLKSNKGDK
-422 YSDLRNIASGGE
+422 YSDLRDIASGGE

-548 LLNYVYLYNMNMKH
+548 LLN
-562 KNSNNSGA
+562 
-570 WIGVWTA
+570 
-577 IGAAVFAS
+577 
-585 TNQPVWLAVGVAIG
+585 
-599 AAFSWQKPKN
+599 
-609 KKYK
+609 

>member
-81 DNDLDFDNQTI
+81 DNDLDFDNHTI

-155 FNTYSNDFKS
+155 FNTYTNDFKS
-165 LMALEKKIQEKE
+165 LMALEKKIKEKE

-192 LLNEFNS
+192 LLSEFNS

-215 EADNVDDIKEALSLI
+215 EADNVDDIKEALALI
-230 NEEFNSEHVGISE
+230 NEEFNSEHIGISE
-243 KLSNIVRKLN
+243 KLSNIVKKLN

-263 SLADSLSSIIQS
+263 SLVDSLSSIIQS
-275 LNDMIDD
+275 LNDIIDD

-351 ILLSDLISRANL
+351 ILLGDLISRANL

-410 GRFLLKSKKGDK
+410 GKFLLKSNKGDK
-422 YSDLRNIASGGE
+422 YSDLRDIASGGE

-516 IKLLEDKERV
+516 IKLLEDKDRV

-548 LLNYVYLYNMNMKH
+548 LLN
-562 KNSNNSGA
+562 
-570 WIGVWTA
+570 
-577 IGAAVFAS
+577 
-585 TNQPVWLAVGVAIG
+585 
-599 AAFSWQKPKN
+599 
-609 KKYK
+609 

>member
-81 DNDLDFDNQTI
+81 DNDLDFDNHTI

-155 FNTYSNDFKS
+155 FNTYTNDFKS
-165 LMALEKKIQEKE
+165 LMALEKKIKEKE
-177 IQRDTLDSDLDYNNY
+177 IQRDALDSDLDYNNY

-215 EADNVDDIKEALSLI
+215 EADNVDDIKEALALI

-243 KLSNIVRKLN
+243 KLSNIVKKLN

-351 ILLSDLISRANL
+351 ILLGDLISRANL

-410 GRFLLKSKKGDK
+410 GKFLLKSNKGDK

-516 IKLLEDKERV
+516 IKLLEDKDRV

-548 LLNYVYLYNMNMKH
+548 LLN
-562 KNSNNSGA
+562 
-570 WIGVWTA
+570 
-577 IGAAVFAS
+577 
-585 TNQPVWLAVGVAIG
+585 
-599 AAFSWQKPKN
+599 
-609 KKYK
+609 

>member
-1 MLKKLRISNYALID
+1 MLKKLKISNYALID

-81 DNDLDFDNQTI
+81 DNDLDFDNHTI

-155 FNTYSNDFKS
+155 FNTYTNDFKS
-165 LMALEKKIQEKE
+165 LMALEKKIKEKE

-199 IDLDNIDLEDI
+199 IDLDNIDLEYI

-215 EADNVDDIKEALSLI
+215 EADNVDDIKEALALI

-243 KLSNIVRKLN
+243 KLSNIVKKLN

-282 SQSILNDLSNSEEDI
+282 SQSILNDLSNPEEDI

-320 ELIKIKENLILVVD
+320 ELIKIKESLILVVD

-351 ILLSDLISRANL
+351 ILLGDLISRANF

-384 ELGMNNSEIKIDLS
+384 ELGMNSSEIKIDLS

-410 GRFLLKSKKGDK
+410 GKFLLKSNKGDK

-516 IKLLEDKERV
+516 IKLLEDKDRV

-548 LLNYVYLYNMNMKH
+548 LLN
-562 KNSNNSGA
+562 
-570 WIGVWTA
+570 
-577 IGAAVFAS
+577 
-585 TNQPVWLAVGVAIG
+585 
-599 AAFSWQKPKN
+599 
-609 KKYK
+609 